1 LNTLCWSIFSKR
13 NRGSLAG
20 LLQQVELELEPELMK
35 PCFLAPP
42 APSKQLGKELQLSG
56 ALPLEPVV
64 SAPIWQGSCR
74 SRRWSRSRSP
84 AKDPLKVSSL
94 DVLFAFSNVVVK
106 KQGSVTVPELKIAFH
121 IPFPFIALRFLV
133 LALFS
138 PCQPSVS
145 FAQGYCL

>member
-1 LNTLCWSIFSKR
+1 MTCNFIISGTHAPRSYLVAKLEQI
-13 NRGSLAG
+13 RGDTFRSRLGG
-20 LLQQVELELEPELMK
+20 LLQPVELEPELVK

-84 AKDPLKVSSL
+84 AKDRNNLTRHIKRKGSRPCLYPHALCAGAAGRSCVRSL
-94 DVLFAFSNVVVK
+94 VELWAVYGPCVV
-106 KQGSVTVPELKIAFH
+106 
-121 IPFPFIALRFLV
+121 
-133 LALFS
+133 
-138 PCQPSVS
+138 
-145 FAQGYCL
+145 